1 MSLHIETWIE
11 PVETMSPQVTVR
23 QAVATMGAQCA
34 PCVVVVDEGRPAGIL
49 TKRDVVRL
57 AATDPDF
64 LMRPLEAVMV
74 HPLITL
80 QGETLTDIFVPL
92 ALFREHRIR
101 QVPVVDAAGRLLGLI
116 TQEGLR
122 RQIQP
127 SDLLRLRRLS
137 EVMTRPVVAAGEDT
151 PVAGLIQK
159 MAQGRISCVVLLAAA
174 HSPLDPPGGQPVGI
188 LTEGDVVS
196 LLAAGRDIHHTLA
209 REVMGTPLQT
219 LRPQVTL
226 WDAQELMAQHDVK
239 RVIVTSRQGELQGI
253 VTQTDVLQALDPL
266 DLQTTIHILN
276 QALDQEIQTRQQLES
291 QLSQP
296 QATTLAA
303 LAQKSAEL
311 EALVAALPDLY
322 FRLDAQGRIRD
333 YRAGRP
339 VDLYLEPEEFLGR
352 PMAACLPPDVGQR
365 LETTRLQ
372 AIATQQT
379 TVLEYALD
387 LAAGQQWFLGRFV
400 PLANGETLLVVQN
413 ITPIKDTEAAL
424 TQAAQFQQA
433 LEKALPI
440 GVLAV
445 DQTGKLIYVNPAFV
459 QMLGWQAVELL
470 GVRPPFPFWPPDQ
483 QEALM
488 QVFAVGMAQ
497 ADHQAGRDIDV
508 QFQHRDGRRLDIRIT
523 DACLLDA
530 QGYRLGMIGTFQDIT
545 SLKRAIAAQSRQ
557 ERRFR
562 TLIENTAD
570 LLLLLDPQG
579 LCTYCSPAVKTI
591 LGHEARHLV
600 GQLYFDL
607 VHPDDWSAT
616 AHTLGMAASDPGQP
630 ITLPEHRLRNTAGQ
644 WFVFEA
650 KVTHL
655 IHDSDVGAIVVNCRD
670 ISVRKTAEAELLA
683 SEHRFRTLVANIPG
697 AVYRMQATPPWMM
710 VFVSGPIEAVSGYS
724 AQALLNERAPSWD
737 SLIHPDDRDWVIA
750 DTLAAIRARQIY
762 ALEYRVVRADGRIGW
777 VSEQGQGVFAPDGTC
792 LYLDG
797 VLFDITDRQTAFQAL
812 RNSEARLQLA
822 MESAGLSVWELDW
835 PSQTVT
841 VISHLPR
848 SRYRTRPPGTSF
860 QVSLEDFIR
869 PVHPD
874 DRPALD
880 ALLVQAAQDIGQA
893 YYEWEGRVVMEDG
906 SLRWHQVLG
915 KVQRDAQGVVL
926 GSVGITRDITES
938 KLAELTRLRQ
948 QRWNEAWA
956 TIVLKIRESL
966 ELEAI
971 LQTTV
976 DEVQSLFQ
984 CDRVLIYRFLPDWS
998 GEFIV
1003 EAIGP
1008 QGDPI
1013 LRKTF
1018 EDPCFT
1024 EQYIGLYRQGRVSV
1038 LGDVLAANLQPCYL
1052 AMLRQF
1058 DIRANLVV
1066 PILAGPELWG
1076 LLVAQHCH
1084 GPRPWIPQE
1093 VDVLQQIAGQVGLAV
1108 TQAELVASLRQEKQR
1123 FRMVVE
1129 DQTELIYRC
1138 RPDGTL
1144 TFANQA
1150 FARYAGR
1157 PVEALID
1164 GVFQHPF
1171 LPEDQTRF
1179 GQHLLELTP
1188 GTPVG
1193 TLECQTPAGRW
1204 YEWTVRAVFDANQH
1218 PLEYQAIGREISERK
1233 RAEAQLLHEALHD
1246 ALTGL
1251 PNRVL
1256 FMDRLTQA
1264 MSRFRRYP
1272 ERPFAVLFLDLDRF
1286 KVINDSLGHRAGD
1299 DLLVILAQRLTSV
1312 LRETDTFA
1320 RLGGDEFVLILEDL
1334 ESPTLLNSLL
1344 ERLQTALGAPVQL
1357 IGHTVTPACSI
1368 GVVLSHPDY
1377 QTAEEMLRDADI
1389 AMYQA
1394 KGSGRN
1400 RYVLFTP
1407 QMHVEALAAMQLEND
1422 LRQAIDRHELC
1433 VYYQPIVA
1441 LGQERVVGFEA
1452 LVRWQHPERGL
1463 VSPGAFIPLAEETGL
1478 IIPLGW
1484 WVLEAAAGQVARWQ
1498 QEWVS
1503 QSLLTVSVNLSAQ
1516 QLTQPDLVDRI
1527 QMILATSGLPPQSL
1541 RLEITEH
1548 TMMTNIEQ
1556 VGQALERLRQ
1566 LQVQLNVDDFGT
1578 GYSSLALLHNLPIDA
1593 LKIDRSFT
1601 QRLNADGGTTE
1612 IVRSILTLGESLGLD
1627 VVAEGVETAEQ
1638 LAELQALG
1646 CPYGQ
1651 GYLFCRPLPP
1661 DQVWA
1666 YLATTRF

>member
-1 MSLHIETWIE
+1 MTPRLETWIE
-11 PVETMSPQVTVR
+11 PVETASPQGTVR
-23 QAVATMGAQCA
+23 QAVATMGAQRT
-34 PCVVVVDEGRPAGIL
+34 PCVVVLDEGRPAGIL

-64 LMRPLEAVMV
+64 LDRPLGAVMV
-74 HPLITL
+74 QPLITL
-80 QGETLTDIFVPL
+80 NGETLTDIFVPL

-101 QVPVVDAAGRLLGLI
+101 QLPVVDAAGRLLGLM

-151 PVAGLIQK
+151 PVAGLIQR
-159 MAQGRISCVVLLAAA
+159 MAQERISCVVLVAEA
-174 HSPLDPPGGQPVGI
+174 HSPLGPTAGRPVGI

-196 LLAAGRDIHHTLA
+196 LLAAGRDIHRTEA
-209 REVMGTPLQT
+209 KAVMGTPLHI
-219 LRPQVTL
+219 LRPQSTL
-226 WDAQELMAQHDVK
+226 WDAQQLMAQQGVK
-239 RVIVTSRQGELQGI
+239 RVVVTSRRGELLGI

-276 QALDQEIQTRQQLES
+276 QALDQEIKTRQQLET

-296 QATTLAA
+296 QSAALAA

-311 EALVAALPDLY
+311 EALVA
-322 FRLDAQGRIRD
+322 
-333 YRAGRP
+333 
-339 VDLYLEPEEFLGR
+339 
-352 PMAACLPPDVGQR
+352 
-365 LETTRLQ
+365 
-372 AIATQQT
+372 
-379 TVLEYALD
+379 
-387 LAAGQQWFLGRFV
+387 
-400 PLANGETLLVVQN
+400 
-413 ITPIKDTEAAL
+413 
-424 TQAAQFQQA
+424 
-433 LEKALPI
+433 ALPI

-459 QMLGWQAVELL
+459 QMLGWRAEELL

-483 QEALM
+483 HEALM
-488 QVFAVGMAQ
+488 QVFAAGMTQ
-497 ADHQAGRDIDV
+497 ANHQVDV
-508 QFQHRDGRRLDIRIT
+508 QFQHRDGHRLDIRVT
-523 DACLLDA
+523 DACLLDT
-530 QGYRLGMIGTFQDIT
+530 QGNRLGMIGTFQDIT
-545 SLKRAIAAQSRQ
+545 SLKGAIAAQSRQ

-562 TLIENTAD
+562 ALIENAAD

-579 LCTYCSPAVKTI
+579 LCTYVSPAAKAT
-591 LGHEARHLV
+591 LGYDPACLV
-600 GQLYFDL
+600 GRPYFE
-607 VHPDDWSAT
+607 VIHPDDRSAV
-616 AHTLGMAASDPGQP
+616 AHTLGMAASDPGRP
-630 ITLPEHRLRNTAGQ
+630 ITLPEHRLRTAAGQ
-644 WFVFEA
+644 WLVFEA
-650 KVTHL
+650 KVTHQTR
-655 IHDSDVGAIVVNCRD
+655 DPDVGAIVVNCRD

-750 DTLAAIRARQIY
+750 DTLAATHERKIY

-835 PSQTVT
+835 PSQMVT

-880 ALLVQAAQDIGQA
+880 ALLMQTAQDVNQA

-906 SLRWHQVLG
+906 SLRWQQVLG

-956 TIVLKIRESL
+956 SIVLKIRESL

-984 CDRVLIYRFLPDWS
+984 CDRVLVYRFLPNWS

-1008 QGDPI
+1008 QGAPI
-1013 LRKTF
+1013 LTRTL

-1024 EQYIGLYRQGRVSV
+1024 EQCISLYRHGRVSV

-1052 AMLRQF
+1052 DMLRQF

-1076 LLVAQHCH
+1076 LLLAQHCQ
-1084 GPRPWIPQE
+1084 GPRPWIPEE

-1138 RPDGTL
+1138 RSNGTL
-1144 TFANQA
+1144 TFVNQA

-1157 PVEALID
+1157 PVDALLD
-1164 GVFQHPF
+1164 EVFQHPF

-1179 GQHLLELTP
+1179 GQHLTELTP

-1193 TLECQTPAGRW
+1193 TLECQTTAGRW
-1204 YEWTVRAVFDANQH
+1204 YEWTVRAVFNEKQQ
-1218 PLEYQAIGREISERK
+1218 PLEYQAIGRDISERK

-1246 ALTGL
+1246 ALTSL

-1264 MSRFRRYP
+1264 MSRFRRFP

-1312 LRETDTFA
+1312 LRETDTIA

-1344 ERLQTALGAPVQL
+1344 ERLQTTLSTPVQL
-1357 IGHTVTPACSI
+1357 SGHTVTPACSI
-1368 GVVLSHPDY
+1368 GVVLSHSDY

-1422 LRQAIDRHELC
+1422 LRRAIDRHELC

-1463 VSPGAFIPLAEETGL
+1463 VSPGEFIPLAEETGL
-1478 IIPLGW
+1478 IVPLGW
-1484 WVLEAAAGQVARWQ
+1484 WVLEAAADQVARWQ
-1498 QEWVS
+1498 RQWVS

-1601 QRLNADGGTTE
+1601 RRLNTDGGTKE

-1661 DQVWA
+1661 DQVWDH
-1666 YLATTRF
+1666 LATTRFLEHPTPRDSTVN